1 MGVHPH
7 VQRGIDRIGKSAL
20 GLIELHRGNTQIEQ
34 HSVDRRRCVVT
45 QPIKRVGQTVVA
57 GMHTDKSCPERRQPR
72 PGDIEGIGVAIE
84 ADDRQTGQH
93 GEKVFGMPAG
103 AQSGIDQNRARA
115 VGGTAG
121 QCRCE

>member
-1 MGVHPH
+1 M
-7 VQRGIDRIGKSAL
+7 
-20 GLIELHRGNTQIEQ
+20 
-34 HSVDRRRCVVT
+34 VT

-72 PGDIEGIGVAIE
+72 PGDIEGIGVPIE

-115 VGGTAG
+115 VSGTGG